1 MQARRSHKKF
11 PLALAIALFSSVV
24 PLLFMGSASA
34 QVVITVPGDH
44 PTIQSAIDAAV
55 AGDTVLVAPGTYFE
69 NINFRGKAITVES
82 DQGPEVTIIDG
93 DLAGSVVT
101 FSSGEGPASVLR
113 GFTLQ
118 RGNASGIYGDYGG
131 GVRIK
136 GSSPTIQGDII
147 TNNAACGSGGGIEAE
162 FSSARIEGNLIT
174 NNTQSLP
181 CSGGPGGGGI
191 SVLGAGQTQ
200 IIHNIIEGNSWGFF
214 GGFGGGITLFGGTP
228 TVRGNVI
235 RGNSVVNHGGG
246 IDVGNSDA
254 LIVQNLITGNQAE
267 QGGGIYWVVGEGE
280 RGPLVVN
287 NTIADNLGQGSGIF
301 ARGFDAGGRLFN
313 NIVLSTS
320 GESAIYC
327 YPDRTPPVFM
337 FNNVYTAGGTAYEG
351 SCGDPTGT
359 DGNISADPLFVDPAS
374 NDYHL
379 GTGSP
384 SIDAGDNT
392 APELPA
398 MDIDGDQRII
408 NGQVDQG
415 VDEFGVSARPPSAP
429 TDLTALRLKK
439 TATVSWS
446 PTGADGGSPILSY
459 TVTASDGR
467 SVTVDAAITSVTFGG
482 ISRKQT
488 YRFSV
493 VATNAIGSSDPTSV
507 TLPPG

>member
-24 PLLFMGSASA
+24 PLLFTESASA

-93 DLAGSVVT
+93 NLAGSVVT

-136 GSSPTIQGDII
+136 GSSPTIQGNII
-147 TNNAACGSGGGIEAE
+147 TNNTACGSGGGIEAE

-200 IIHNIIEGNSWGFF
+200 IIDNIIEANSWGFF

-327 YPDRTPPVFM
+327 YRIELHPCSCSTTCTPP
-337 FNNVYTAGGTAYEG
+337 AGL
-351 SCGDPTGT
+351 PTRGAVE
-359 DGNISADPLFVDPAS
+359 IR
-374 NDYHL
+374 
-379 GTGSP
+379 
-384 SIDAGDNT
+384 
-392 APELPA
+392 PE
-398 MDIDGDQRII
+398 R
-408 NGQVDQG
+408 
-415 VDEFGVSARPPSAP
+415 
-429 TDLTALRLKK
+429 T
-439 TATVSWS
+439 
-446 PTGADGGSPILSY
+446 
-459 TVTASDGR
+459 
-467 SVTVDAAITSVTFGG
+467 G
-482 ISRKQT
+482 ISRRT
-488 YRFSV
+488 PCSSILP
-493 VATNAIGSSDPTSV
+493 ATTITWGRARHRSTRATTPLPSSRRWTSMAINGSSMPKSIKGWMNSGSLPALRA
-507 TLPPG
+507 LPPT